1 MDKEKIILE
10 SIKLAAANLQLN
22 GVSPKEVIIHSIQ
35 YLMELYQPE
44 QGEASQNQEGGR
56 QRQAILAK
64 AILLT
69 EAYIELGFPYESSQA
84 LFEQI
89 FHTAGLTEDE
99 IRSFQRRCAEKLRL
113 NKSKIGSVLGR
124 WNPRDHSDTK
134 KNVIEDIM
142 EKIKNHEQGEY
153 FYYSRWKYPRQE
165 DIYQLVVEPEGS
177 YLCHVNRQKYYEFE
191 DMG

>member
-22 GVSPKEVIIHSIQ
+22 GVSPKEVIIHSIR

-44 QGEASQNQEGGR
+44 QGEAPQDQEGGR

-69 EAYIELGFPYESSQA
+69 EAYIELGFPYESNRA

-99 IRSFQRRCAEKLRL
+99 IR
-113 NKSKIGSVLGR
+113 SVLGR

-165 DIYQLVVEPEGS
+165 DIYQLVVEPEGN

-191 DMG
+191 VMG

>member
-22 GVSPKEVIIHSIQ
+22 GVSPKEVIIHSIR
-35 YLMELYQPE
+35 YLMELYQAE

-99 IRSFQRRCAEKLRL
+99 IRS
-113 NKSKIGSVLGR
+113 
-124 WNPRDHSDTK
+124 
-134 KNVIEDIM
+134 
-142 EKIKNHEQGEY
+142 
-153 FYYSRWKYPRQE
+153 
-165 DIYQLVVEPEGS
+165 
-177 YLCHVNRQKYYEFE
+177 
-191 DMG
+191 